1 MTTIQNILISRRML
15 VADVIPAT
23 SLYKYEG
30 AYLNAFLLSNFGIV
44 VDKPDLLTK
53 EMVKDISDVYKLNV
67 PKSYFA
73 NPQDTKFYSSDEL
86 LVEQCISYFL
96 AYGAEESHVH
106 VFDKELPSYPVG
118 DEIKIREFRILTPDE
133 AACELLEITKAYAA
147 YKRPWGLDE
156 QKEFLTLYHEGCYHF
171 TEMPVLCGDNAVFM
185 LSFNTDFAQFLF
197 KKDVVKLS
205 VTRAGEKK
213 TLTLDAETRKLIKAI
228 IPLVKDC
235 PMSKKQAKYF
245 NKLVQITGANVKKA
259 SNAGSP
265 NKLALEKLN
274 AGDVV
279 GAAEIF
285 AKNGSLLERNLKF
298 LLSRANPI
306 EAVKVLDMLSDK
318 NPAVLY
324 QLMSTVMADTNE
336 ARTFSFYAKNRI
348 KTHKETDYEAQW
360 RKSNL
365 NDSTKKLVHDVCFDK
380 IAGHYRASESLGK
393 VYIDP
398 RFYRV
403 AMPVNTSASGKGIDV
418 PATGTRLPINGTKIR
433 SFVHWENAFDIDSSL
448 LLIDGDENVNY
459 VNFTNYNQKRYGNA
473 VLFSGDVTSH
483 TGTEYFDLDLES
495 LKKQGIKR
503 VVFTF
508 HGYCSTLNSGE
519 IYCGYQN
526 KDNFNTRTWD
536 PKNIELKMHVKGEK
550 RAYVGFA
557 IDLETNEIV
566 VLNLM
571 RDDDTRVVTSKDFE
585 SIKAFMDTAKLEL
598 NMGIIAEWRAAEVV
612 KTPEEAD
619 YVFDDNYVAID
630 IVKAIQDEAGNIYT
644 PQTIIRSFDVEKLNA
659 IANV

>member
-15 VADVIPAT
+15 VADVIPT
-23 SLYKYEG
+23 KSVFKHEG
-30 AYLNAFLLSNFGIV
+30 AYLNAFLLANFGIV
-44 VDKPDLLTK
+44 VDRPELLTK
-53 EMVKDISDVYKLNV
+53 EMVKNISEVYKLNV
-67 PKSYFA
+67 PKAYFA
-73 NPQDTKFYSSDEL
+73 NPQDTKFYSADEL
-86 LVEQCISYFL
+86 LVEQCLSYFF
-96 AYGAEESHVH
+96 AYGADDSHVH
-106 VFDKELPSYPVG
+106 IFDKELPEYPVG
-118 DEIKIREFRILTPDE
+118 DEIKIREFKILDPDE
-133 AACELLEITKAYAA
+133 ADYELCEITKAYAA

-156 QKEFLTLYHEGCYHF
+156 AAEFLELYKKGYYRF
-171 TEMPVLCGDNAVFM
+171 AEMPVTCGDNAVLM
-185 LSFNTDFAQFLF
+185 LNENTDFAQFLF

-205 VTRAGEKK
+205 VSRCGEKK
-213 TLTLDAETRKLIKAI
+213 ELVMDGATRGLIKAI

-245 NKLVQITGANVKKA
+245 NKLVQITGANVKKT
-259 SNAGSP
+259 SNACSP

-324 QLMSTVMADTNE
+324 QLMSTVMADNNE
-336 ARTFSFYAKNRI
+336 ARTFSFYAKNRV

-365 NDSTKKLVHDVCFDK
+365 NDATKKLVHDVCFDK
-380 IAGHYRASESLGK
+380 IAGPYRASDSIGK

-433 SFVHWENAFDIDSSL
+433 SFVHWEHAFDIDSSL
-448 LLIDGDENVNY
+448 LFIDGNENVDY
-459 VNFTNYNQKRYGNA
+459 MNFTNYNYKKYGDA
-473 VLFSGDVTSH
+473 VLFSGDVTSAQ
-483 TGTEYFDLDLES
+483 GTEYFDVDLEAV
-495 LKKQGIKR
+495 KAHGIKQL
-503 VVFTF
+503 VFTF

-526 KDNFNTRTWD
+526 KDNFNTRAWD
-536 PKNIELKMHVKGEK
+536 PKNIELKMHVNGEK

-585 SIKAFMDTAKLEL
+585 SIKVFMDPAKLEL
-598 NMGIIAEWRAAEVV
+598 NMGLIAEWRGEVV
-612 KTPEEAD
+612 ETPEEAD
-619 YVFDDNYVAID
+619 VVFMDDY
-630 IVKAIQDEAGNIYT
+630 KPTEG
-644 PQTIIRSFDVEKLNA
+644 QTVIRSFDVEKLNA
-659 IANV
+659 IASV